1 MACYNER
8 VKPASEVLQQ
18 NTFFASL
25 SGNDPAL
32 AAAMAV
38 SRRYAR
44 GEKIVLYGDAWP
56 YFLLIGQGQV
66 DAVKESGE
74 GRSLLVTTFG
84 PGDIFWG
91 VAFFLKDTPMPVT
104 LEARTDCELYLW
116 TCEDL
121 RPILIRNGTVLWTLA
136 QLMVS
141 RMLHASEMLEGLAFQ
156 PIAGRLARLL
166 AELPH
171 DQTSGAVSRSLT
183 LDEMAAR
190 IGTTREV
197 VCRFLY
203 RLAGQGVISI
213 TRTELAITDR
223 PALLDMAQTV
233 KG

>member
-1 MACYNER
+1 M
-8 VKPASEVLQQ
+8 L
-18 NTFFASL
+18 
-25 SGNDPAL
+25 
-32 AAAMAV
+32 
-38 SRRYAR
+38 RRYGR
-44 GEKIVLYGDAWP
+44 GEKIVLYGDVWP
-56 YFLLIGQGQV
+56 YFLLIAQGQV

-74 GRSLLVTTFG
+74 GRSLLVTTFH
-84 PGDIFWG
+84 PGEVFWG
-91 VAFFLKDTPMPVT
+91 VAFFLENAPMPAT

-116 TCEDL
+116 SHEDMQ
-121 RPILIRNGTVLWTLA
+121 PILMRNGPASWELSR
-136 QLMVS
+136 LMIA

-156 PIAGRLARLL
+156 PIAGRLAHLL
-166 AELPH
+166 IDLPQ
-171 DQTSGAVSRSLT
+171 DEKSGAVSRTLT

-223 PALLDMAQTV
+223 QALMDLAQTV

>member
-1 MACYNER
+1 MKAA
-8 VKPASEVLQQ
+8 PEVLDH
-18 NTFFASL
+18 NPFFLAL
-25 SGNDPAL
+25 SGDDLAL
-32 AAAMAV
+32 AAAKAV

-44 GEKIVLYGDAWP
+44 GEKIVLYGDVWP

-74 GRSLLVTTFG
+74 GRSLLVTTFF

-91 VAFFLKDTPMPVT
+91 VAFFLEDAPMPVT
-104 LEARTDCELYLW
+104 LEARTDCALHLW
-116 TCEDL
+116 ACEDL
-121 RPILIRNGTVLWTLA
+121 QPILTRNGGALWSLS

-156 PIAGRLARLL
+156 PVAGRLARLL
-166 AELPH
+166 ADLPH
-171 DQTSGAVSRSLT
+171 DEKGGIVSRSLT

-190 IGTTREV
+190 IGTTREM

-203 RLAGQGVISI
+203 RFAGQGMISI
-213 TRTELAITDR
+213 TRTEFSITDW
-223 PALLDMAQTV
+223 PALMGLAQSV

>member
-1 MACYNER
+1 M
-8 VKPASEVLQQ
+8 
-18 NTFFASL
+18 
-25 SGNDPAL
+25 
-32 AAAMAV
+32 AAAAIP
-38 SRRYAR
+38 RQYAR
-44 GEKIVLYGDAWP
+44 SERIVLYGDPWP
-56 YFLLIGQGQV
+56 YFLLIEEGQV

-84 PGDIFWG
+84 AGDVFWG
-91 VAFFLKDTPMPVT
+91 VAFFLQDAPMPVT
-104 LEARTDCELYLW
+104 LQARTDCALDLW
-116 TCEDL
+116 TRGAL
-121 RPILIRNGTVLWTLA
+121 QPILARNGAVLWNLT

-166 AELPH
+166 AEMPH
-171 DQTSGAVSRSLT
+171 DEQGRVVSRSLT

-190 IGTTREV
+190 IGTTREM

-213 TRTELAITDR
+213 TRTELAITD
-223 PALLDMAQTV
+223 PVALLELAQAV